1 MKFYD
6 FVSFLFDNK
15 NQYHTLTIKE
25 KKEHGFMLNKI
36 FGYKYP
42 LISELLNSTG
52 IPENYIVDYW
62 FYNKIKKET
71 RIPKY
76 FFTSTKKDSNILY
89 DVDTIRKYCIHNFI
103 SLTDFN
109 YLKKFCKE
117 DLVKDL
123 EHFKEQIS

>member
-1 MKFYD
+1 MEHTEE
-6 FVSFLFDNK
+6 K
-15 NQYHTLTIKE
+15 NNEEKPKTVKKRGVIKMAKTNGVDTNTI
-25 KKEHGFMLNKI
+25 LNKI

-109 YLKKFCKE
+109 YLKKFCK
-117 DLVKDL
+117 
-123 EHFKEQIS
+123 